1 MTSGRELWYL
11 TRGSGAVALVLLT
24 GAVVFGI
31 LTTLRAGT
39 DRWPRFAV
47 NGLHR
52 NLTLLAVA
60 FVVVHVLTTVA
71 DGYAPIGL
79 TDAVVP
85 FASPYRPVWLG
96 LGAVAFDLLLALV
109 ATSYLRRRIGAR
121 AWRAVHWLAY
131 ASWPVALVHSLGA
144 GSDARAGWL
153 LVLGAASLAA
163 VVLAALGRV
172 AAGGGRGAARGA
184 GAVAAVVVPLVVV
197 LWYASG
203 PARHGWAAR
212 AGTPSRLRASV
223 RAASVTRV
231 ARRPRARPPR
241 SFAAHA
247 VGSVRTTGSA
257 AGGEL
262 HVTIRLRLGGKPGGA
277 VRIDLRGPPLGGG
290 GVGLDASGVS
300 FVPATT
306 RAVYYGRVTALKG
319 SLIGAHVED
328 AKGDALDLRMALA
341 LDPASGRASGSVR
354 AVS

>member
-11 TRGSGAVALVLLT
+11 TRASGGVALVLLT

-39 DRWPRFAV
+39 GRWPRFAV

-60 FVVVHVLTTVA
+60 FVVLHVLTTVG

-79 TDAVVP
+79 QDAIVP

-109 ATSYLRRRIGAR
+109 ATSYLRHRIGVR
-121 AWRAVHWLAY
+121 PWRAVHWLAY
-131 ASWPVALVHSLGA
+131 ASWPVALVHSLGT

-153 LVLGAASLAA
+153 LVIGLGSLL
-163 VVLAALGRV
+163 VVALAALARV
-172 AAGGGRGAARGA
+172 AVGGGRGVPRVA
-184 GAVAAVVVPLVVV
+184 GAAAAVVVPLVVV
-197 LWYASG
+197 LWYSSG

-212 AGTPSRLRASV
+212 AGTPTRLRASV

-231 ARRPRARPPR
+231 FRTTPAGPPR
-241 SFAAHA
+241 SFAAHVA
-247 VGSVRTTGSA
+247 GSVRTTSS
-257 AGGEL
+257 AGGSEL
-262 HVTIRLRLGGKPGGA
+262 HVTIRLRLRGQPGGA
-277 VRIDLRGPPLGGG
+277 LRIDLRGQPLGGG

-306 RAVYYGRVTALKG
+306 RAVYFGRVTALQG
-319 SLIGAHVED
+319 SLIGAHVKD
-328 AKGDALDLRMALA
+328 ANGDALDLRMALT
-341 LDPASGRASGSVR
+341 LDSESGTASGSVR
-354 AVS
+354 TVS